1 MDGKGWEPDK
11 HVGNLVGVIALVEAE
26 GRHLPLT
33 YNTQNSIQHAACGV
47 RLLALVVPEGRQ

>member
-1 MDGKGWEPDK
+1 MDGKPDK

-47 RLLALVVPEGRQ
+47 RLLAVVVPEGRQ